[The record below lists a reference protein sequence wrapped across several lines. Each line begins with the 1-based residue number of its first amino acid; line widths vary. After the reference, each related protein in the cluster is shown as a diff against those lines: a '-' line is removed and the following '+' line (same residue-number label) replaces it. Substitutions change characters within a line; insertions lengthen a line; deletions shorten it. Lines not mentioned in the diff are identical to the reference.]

1 MVCSSFRL
9 ISGIVPTSSR
19 TKRVSGFTLVEL
31 LVVIAILGIMMAVV
45 APSLPSMLGAKAIG
59 KAANEVAAVLERARA
74 EAMSRRTYV
83 YVGFLNSTN
92 AAGNSELRIG
102 AAASLDGTSNTTT
115 ANLRALTRVLP
126 VENIQMTDLSGLPPS
141 LSQKATKKDP
151 GLTNTDFVS
160 GFTFRLPT
168 IYDPTS
174 KKSFKGFEDAPVLII
189 SPQGELL
196 PDAASFSFL
205 PSASIGLIPT
215 RKGEAIKN
223 SSDGAIVTYRG
234 GSGRIEITRP

>member
-9 ISGIVPTSSR
+9 ISGIFLTSSR
-19 TKRVSGFTLVEL
+19 TRRVRGFTLVEL

-45 APSLPSMLGAKAIG
+45 APSLPSLLGAKAIG

-83 YVGFLNSTN
+83 YVGFLNTTN

-126 VENIQMTDLSGLPPS
+126 IENMQMTDLGGLPQS
-141 LSQKATKKDP
+141 VQSKAPAD
-151 GLTNTDFVS
+151 LTSFVS
-160 GFTFRLPT
+160 
-168 IYDPTS
+168 TS
-174 KKSFKGFEDAPVLII
+174 ATRVDFSVGKQSFKDAPVLIL

-205 PSASIGLIPT
+205 PSASIGLVPT
-215 RKGEAIKN
+215 RKTTPLKDG
-223 SSDGAIVTYRG
+223 SDGAIVTYRG

>member
-1 MVCSSFRL
+1 MVCSVFRL

-83 YVGFLNSTN
+83 YVGFLNTTN

-102 AAASLDGTSNTTT
+102 AAASLDGTSNTST
-115 ANLRALTRVLP
+115 ANLRALTRALP
-126 VENIQMTDLSGLPPS
+126 IENIQMTDLSGLPQS
-141 LSQKATKKDP
+141 VQSKAPPD
-151 GLTNTDFVS
+151 LTNFVS
-160 GFTFRLPT
+160 
-168 IYDPTS
+168 TS
-174 KKSFKGFEDAPVLII
+174 ATRVDFSVGKPSFKDAPVLII

-205 PSASIGLIPT
+205 PSASIGLVPT
-215 RKGEAIKN
+215 RKTTPLKDG
-223 SSDGAIVTYRG
+223 SDGAIVTYRG